1 MAIIK
6 EKTDM
11 NNADEF
17 IIENGVLFK
26 YNGDGGDV
34 IIPDGVICIGDL
46 AFYRSKRLTS
56 VVIPD
61 GVELIGAFAF
71 NGCSNLT
78 GITFPK
84 SVIYIGVDAFDECE
98 GLKDEDG
105 FIILGEI
112 LCRYC
117 GKMMLSPSQKV

>member
-34 IIPDGVICIGDL
+34 IIPDGVICIGD
-46 AFYRSKRLTS
+46 RKSTRLNS
-56 VVIPD
+56 SHNV
-61 GVELIGAFAF
+61 A
-71 NGCSNLT
+71 S
-78 GITFPK
+78 
-84 SVIYIGVDAFDECE
+84 
-98 GLKDEDG
+98 
-105 FIILGEI
+105 
-112 LCRYC
+112 R
-117 GKMMLSPSQKV
+117 MPSSA

>member
-34 IIPDGVICIGDL
+34 IIPDGVICIGD
-46 AFYRSKRLTS
+46 YKT
-56 VVIPD
+56 
-61 GVELIGAFAF
+61 
-71 NGCSNLT
+71 
-78 GITFPK
+78 
-84 SVIYIGVDAFDECE
+84 
-98 GLKDEDG
+98 
-105 FIILGEI
+105 
-112 LCRYC
+112 
-117 GKMMLSPSQKV
+117 